1 MGSIDQFLDWA
12 HQGLLQS
19 EEGQDYLQGR
29 GVSPKQWARHR
40 IGYVLGEYA
49 MDLSM
54 DPGHSDACF
63 DREKKSLRCD
73 SCRFNRWSSE
83 WEELEDGK
91 VKGHVGRRI
100 VGSVVLP
107 LTSYSGHPIG
117 FQVRSTV
124 KKSYDTFILKRHPE
138 GFFFGVGPN
147 MESIWRT
154 SEIWLVEGPIDALI
168 LERLVA
174 PNVAALAT
182 SSVSPLQARFLRRFV
197 TRVNLL
203 LDVDKAGRDGV
214 KSFIQQHGAHFDVR
228 DIRCPVIRPKD
239 KDLGDLWKAVGD
251 DGVRRHMSKLIGEL
265 RA

>member
-1 MGSIDQFLDWA
+1 
-12 HQGLLQS
+12 
-19 EEGQDYLQGR
+19 
-29 GVSPKQWARHR
+29 
-40 IGYVLGEYA
+40 
-49 MDLSM
+49 MDSSM
-54 DPGHSDACF
+54 DSGHSDACF

-91 VKGHVGRRI
+91 VRGHVGRRI
-100 VGSVVLP
+100 AGSVVLP
-107 LTSYSGHPIG
+107 LTSYSGHPVG
-117 FQVRSTV
+117 FQVRSIV

-147 MESIWRT
+147 MEAIWRT

-168 LERLVA
+168 LERLVG

-182 SSVSPLQARFLRRFV
+182 SSVSPLQARFLKRFV

-203 LDVDKAGRDGV
+203 LDADKAGRDGV
-214 KSFIQQHGAHFDVR
+214 KSFIHQYGTFFDVR
-228 DIRCPVIRPKD
+228 DVRCPVLRPKD

-251 DGVRRHMSKLIGEL
+251 DGVRKHLVKVTGDTRT
-265 RA
+265 